1 MSVEQK
7 LRMMQKQ
14 LLEITG
20 IPSEIQNTI
29 ALISRA
35 IEQFSSGESSQS
47 RRESSEKQCPSI
59 PEEDEDVEHEF
70 QELVSED
77 GKSYSLTSNA
87 SAHQTRE
94 SSLLSSCS
102 KHTESGEEEQN
113 SGNTS
118 NEEQFILESIEL
130 IEVEEEVCKTPEPVE
145 TSEEEQARLWKQ
157 QKIIK
162 LEKSWQNLC
171 DKGNKTV
178 YK

>member
-1 MSVEQK
+1 
-7 LRMMQKQ
+7 MQKQ

-35 IEQFSSGESSQS
+35 IEQFSSGEPSQS

-59 PEEDEDVEHEF
+59 PEEDEDADQEF

-77 GKSYSLTSNA
+77 GGKSYSLTSNA

-94 SSLLSSCS
+94 SSLLSSSS
-102 KHTESGEEEQN
+102 KQTESGGEEEQN
-113 SGNTS
+113 SGNAS
-118 NEEQFILESIEL
+118 NDEQFILESIDL
-130 IEVEEEVCKTPEPVE
+130 IELEEEVCKTPEPVE

-162 LEKSWQNLC
+162 LEKSWQKLC
-171 DKGNKTV
+171 DNGNKTV